1 MFAGGRAG
9 RVVPDVHHGRTLMV
23 EGAAKLARK
32 HRCDAIHAHLPPRL
46 NWLVAVSRDR
56 GYEQDAWRM
65 CKPLPGGHPRC
76 EETRTAAGARS
87 RR

>member
-1 MFAGGRAG
+1 MSGVFASRALG
-9 RVVPDVHHGRTLMV
+9 IALI
-23 EGAAKLARK
+23 EGAEKLARK

-65 CKPLPGGHPRC
+65 CKPLPRRERRP
-76 EETRTAAGARS
+76 EKTRSGTGARS